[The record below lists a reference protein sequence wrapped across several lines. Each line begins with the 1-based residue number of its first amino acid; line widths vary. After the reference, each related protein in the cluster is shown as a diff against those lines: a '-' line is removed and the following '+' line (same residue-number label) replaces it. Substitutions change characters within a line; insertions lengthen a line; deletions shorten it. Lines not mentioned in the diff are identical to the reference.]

1 MSPLLR
7 QWLVTIAGTV
17 GVAGSLVATQLI
29 VERQGWRVDLTPE
42 RRYVLSEHAR
52 TILSGL
58 RHDVEIVA
66 FLRPDDPRNPDMEDL
81 LRRVGLA
88 SPRVR
93 SRSVDV
99 NRNPAVA
106 RRYGVDAY
114 GAVVVESE
122 GRRRVFANATEDLLV
137 AAIVQVTRP
146 DHRRV
151 YFLGGHGEREFG
163 DPGDRQ
169 GLSAARVALVTEGY
183 EVAELGPRTEAEI
196 PGDAGAL
203 VVAGPRHDLLPTE
216 LLQVENYLRRGGG
229 LLVLLD
235 GTPPGLNSLL
245 GRLGIAVSDE
255 IVVDPENRLFAG
267 DFLTLL
273 VPERSPAHPISR
285 GVGAPALMSQ
295 ARPVLL
301 SAAAV
306 TSGGVELMATAASS
320 WRTPDTAVLRT
331 GTAAFRAG
339 QDTAGPVSVGAALEW
354 RAGPASP
361 GRVVVFGD
369 SDFASNAFLG
379 YLGNRDLLLNSVNW
393 LAGDEAQIGSRPPD
407 KIPGVEQFFVTEAQ
421 GRAAFWLGTVAQPAF
436 VLLLGGAVV
445 AWRRRHG

>member
-7 QWLVTIAGTV
+7 RWLSTIAGTV
-17 GVAGSLVATQLI
+17 GVAGSLVTAQMI
-29 VERQGWRVDLTPE
+29 VQEQGWRLDLTPE
-42 RRYVLSEHAR
+42 RRHVLSDHAR
-52 TILSGL
+52 TILAGL

-66 FLRPDDPRNPDMEDL
+66 FQRPEDPRNPEMEDL
-81 LRRVGLA
+81 LRRVSLA

-99 NRNPAVA
+99 NRNPALA

-122 GRRRVFANATEDLLV
+122 GRRRVFSNASEDLLV
-137 AAIVQVTRP
+137 AAIVLVTRP

-151 YFLGGHGEREFG
+151 YFLSGHGEREFR

-169 GLSAARVALVTEGY
+169 GLTVARVALITEGY
-183 EVAELGPRTEAEI
+183 EVDELAPRTEAAI
-196 PGDAGAL
+196 PEDAD
-203 VVAGPRHDLLPTE
+203 VVVLAGPRHDLLPGE
-216 LLQVENYLRRGGG
+216 LLQIESYLRRGGG
-229 LLVLLD
+229 LLALLD
-235 GTPPGLNSLL
+235 GKPPGLTSLL
-245 GRLGIAVSDE
+245 GRLGVAVSDE

-273 VPERSPAHPISR
+273 VPERSPAHPVSL

-295 ARPVLL
+295 VRPVFL
-301 SAAAV
+301 SAAAA
-306 TSGGVELMATAASS
+306 GGAELVATAASS
-320 WRTPDTAVLRT
+320 WRTPDTSVLRT
-331 GTAAFRAG
+331 GTATFRAG
-339 QDTAGPVSVGAALEW
+339 QDTAGPVPVGVAVE
-354 RAGPASP
+354 RPGETGRP

-407 KIPGVEQFFVTEAQ
+407 KVPGVEQFFVTEAQ
-421 GRAAFWLGTVAQPAF
+421 GRTAFWLGTVAQPALL
-436 VLLLGGAVV
+436 LLLGGWVV
-445 AWRRRHG
+445 AWRRRYG